1 MRKSDLITG
10 RKYLHKHHIM
20 FSGIHRTAERWMKCE
35 RITDTGAVFSRDF
48 EPEIVLTDKEIEEE
62 LMKGREK

>member
-1 MRKSDLITG
+1 MTKADLIPN
-10 RKYLHKHHIM
+10 RKYLHRRRTEVM
-20 FSGIHRTAERWMKCE
+20 GITRTAERWMKCE

-62 LMKGREK
+62 LMKG